1 MRKMS
6 KKMKSKSRVNGN
18 DNQINQIGTCVNYG
32 LSYKETK
39 EVCQSLIENEI
50 SKLSREAKE
59 EALRRE
65 ERLND
70 KLFKLLEEIKLSDK
84 EAINEIRNPDMQF
97 SFIEAQHANIRVGT
111 EEMENVL
118 SNLLKERLLE
128 KERTT
133 LQIAL
138 SEAIKVA
145 PLLLPVH
152 FNILSLVFTFKYT
165 RRYTISNE
173 KTFAEFFS
181 NLLEKCLNGINDDRC
196 LYQHIEYSKCGNL
209 SIMSYDIAEMIK
221 STYGGL
227 FMKGFTYE
235 EFMNRFE
242 NEQNI
247 LKKSLII
254 IIPHLRE
261 KDLFQINAM
270 SEDVLKD
277 ILEKNLLSKN
287 EVEKVIDFY
296 RENMLSNKQIEQ
308 RIIKLVPDFKTFIE
322 LWNKNMN
329 QLQLTSVGIILGII
343 NLKNLIGENYDMK
356 IWVK

>member
-1 MRKMS
+1 MRKM
-6 KKMKSKSRVNGN
+6 KKEVKSESSVNGN
-18 DNQINQIGTCVNYG
+18 DNQINQIGKYVNYG

-39 EVCQSLIENEI
+39 ELCQILIENEI
-50 SKLSREAKE
+50 SKLSKEAKE

-97 SFIEAQHANIRVGT
+97 SFIEAQYANIRVGT
-111 EEMENVL
+111 EEMEDIL

-152 FNILSLVFTFKYT
+152 LNIISLVFTFKYT
-165 RRYTISNE
+165 KTYTIKNE
-173 KTFAEFFS
+173 ETFVKFFS
-181 NLLEKCLNGINDDRC
+181 NLLEKCLNGIKDERS

-209 SIMSYDIAEMIK
+209 SVMSYDITEIIK
-221 STYGGL
+221 SSYGGL

-247 LKKSLII
+247 LKEIPII
-254 IIPHLRE
+254 TIPHLRE
-261 KDLFQINAM
+261 KKIFQINAM
-270 SEDVLKD
+270 SEDVLKET
-277 ILEKNLLSKN
+277 LEKRLLSKN
-287 EVEKVIDFY
+287 EIDKVIVFY
-296 RENMLSNKQIEQ
+296 KENMLSNKDIEQ
-308 RIIKLVPDFKTFIE
+308 RIIELVPDFKSFIQ

-343 NLKNLIGENYDMK
+343 NLKNLTGGSYDMK
-356 IWVK
+356 IWVR